1 MAQVHSV
8 KGFALVDFDGGEF
21 NWVVSLL
28 VPPFV
33 WLSAVL
39 ILCSFA
45 GKVLNSSPGNLGPTQ
60 PRSHFRTFSLI
71 SCFTFYGT
79 RGSVGGGC
87 FERLRTGC

>member
-21 NWVVSLL
+21 NSVVSLL

-45 GKVLNSSPGNLGPTQ
+45 GKVLNS
-60 PRSHFRTFSLI
+60 
-71 SCFTFYGT
+71 
-79 RGSVGGGC
+79 
-87 FERLRTGC
+87 